1 MGLKEGTEKMMKSFV
16 NKAVKQ
22 LWEQLLPNMDGLF
35 NEMFKGFKK
44 NTPSVIELDWIKWC
58 DKWVKSGK
66 MPQDT
71 ADMLKKMTEAEF
83 PLDFISIIM
92 ARIQLFKGEI
102 EAMTNIYGLDRQ
114 YTHMAATTPN
124 PAPIDN
130 LVRSMIIDPGRST
143 ENRAELAK
151 HGFDKTQIDNII
163 LSYYRTIDEGTIRIE
178 YLRSII
184 TETQMIERMRE
195 LGYTDERTAEIVP
208 TWQIIP
214 GPMDLLTMVAHEAF
228 EPELYKKM
236 GLDAEFPSDQ
246 EEWLK
251 KQGID
256 SFWAH
261 KYWISHWQ
269 QPSIGMGYEM
279 LHRGQIDTDELNM
292 LYKTVE
298 LPPYWRDKLTA
309 VAYNPFTRVDV
320 RRMHDLG
327 VLSDEELI
335 RSYMDLGYDEE
346 KALKMAQFTVKYN
359 ASHEKELTRGAIISS
374 YEKGLIDRTD
384 SLSLLVAQDY
394 SHDLADYYLTLSDY
408 KIEQETQDLLF
419 DNIKDQY
426 LLGVM
431 TASTAK
437 TKLSSMGIKANKVD
451 ALMANWTLEQY
462 KYENLPSKAEL
473 TDMLLNN
480 TINEDQFRQTMSRH
494 GYNPMFIN
502 WYLEDIEKSLTGSR
516 NPSKAD
522 WSRWLK
528 NGFVEPETY
537 YTSLKEMGYNNQTIY
552 YYFRDAGYKK
562 AESTTFAHLY

>member
-35 NEMFKGFKK
+35 KEMVNSFKK
-44 NTPSVIELDWIKWC
+44 GKPSVIELDWIKWC
-58 DKWVKSGK
+58 QKWADAGK

-71 ADMLKKMTEAEF
+71 ADMLKDMTKAEF

-92 ARIQLFKGEI
+92 ARIQIFKGEI
-102 EAMTNIYGLDRQ
+102 ESMTNIYGLDRQ
-114 YTHMAATTPN
+114 YIHMAATTPN

-130 LVRSMIIDPGRST
+130 LVRSMIIDPGRAT

-163 LSYYRTIDEGTIRIE
+163 LSYYRTTEEGTIRTA
-178 YLRSII
+178 YLRGILP
-184 TETQMIERMRE
+184 EAKMMERMRE
-195 LGYTDERTAEIVP
+195 LGYTDARTAEIVP

-279 LHRGQIDTDELNM
+279 LHRGQIDTDELDM

-327 VLSDEELI
+327 VIDDTELI

-374 YEKGLIDRTD
+374 YEKGLIDRVD
-384 SLSLLVAQDY
+384 ALNLLVAQDY
-394 SHDLADYYLTLSDY
+394 SHDLADYYLTLSGY
-408 KIEQETQDLLF
+408 KIEQD
-419 DNIKDQY
+419 
-426 LLGVM
+426 
-431 TASTAK
+431 
-437 TKLSSMGIKANKVD
+437 
-451 ALMANWTLEQY
+451 
-462 KYENLPSKAEL
+462 
-473 TDMLLNN
+473 
-480 TINEDQFRQTMSRH
+480 R
-494 GYNPMFIN
+494 
-502 WYLEDIEKSLTGSR
+502 KS
-516 NPSKAD
+516 
-522 WSRWLK
+522 
-528 NGFVEPETY
+528 VV
-537 YTSLKEMGYNNQTIY
+537 
-552 YYFRDAGYKK
+552 
-562 AESTTFAHLY
+562 

>member
-1 MGLKEGTEKMMKSFV
+1 MALKNATEKAGESFFR
-16 NKAVKQ
+16 KAIGQ
-22 LWEQLLPNMDGLF
+22 MWEQLYPRLAPIIK
-35 NEMFKGFKK
+35 ETIKSFKE
-44 NTPSVIELDWIKWC
+44 NTPDKSDLAWNDWC
-58 DKWVKSGK
+58 DTWVKDKK

-71 ADMLKKMTEAEF
+71 ADMLKGAMDAPF
-83 PLDFISIIM
+83 PFDFIAGIIIRM
-92 ARIQLFKGEI
+92 QLFMGEI
-102 EAMTNIYGLDRQ
+102 ESMTNIYNLDRQ

-130 LVRSMIIDPGRST
+130 LVRSMIIDPGRAT

-151 HGFDKTQIDNII
+151 HGFDKTQVDNII
-163 LSYYRTIDEGTIRIE
+163 LSYYRTIDEGTIRTE
-178 YLRSII
+178 YLRGII
-184 TETQMIERMRE
+184 TEPQMMERMRE
-195 LGYTDERTAEIVP
+195 LGYTDARTAEIVP

-279 LHRGQIDTDELNM
+279 LHRGQIDLEELDM

-298 LPPYWRDKLTA
+298 LPPYWRPKLTA
-309 VAYNPFTRVDV
+309 IAYNPFTRVDV

-327 VLSDEELI
+327 VIDDTELI
-335 RSYMDLGYDEE
+335 RSYMDLGYDET

-359 ASHEKELTRGAIISS
+359 SSHEKELTRGAILSS
-374 YEKGLIDRTD
+374 YEKGLIDRTT
-384 SLSLLVAQDY
+384 SLSLLIAQDY
-394 SHDLADYYLTLSDY
+394 SNDLADYYLTLSDY

-431 TASTAK
+431 SASTAK
-437 TKLSSMGIKANKVD
+437 NKLSSMGIKANKVD

-473 TDMLLNN
+473 TDMLLNE

-494 GYNPMFIN
+494 GFNPVYIN
-502 WYLEDIEKSLTGSR
+502 WYLEDLNKSLTVKR
-516 NPSKAD
+516 IPSKAD
-522 WSRWLK
+522 WSRWVK
-528 NGFVEPETY
+528 SGFVNPETY
-537 YTSLKEMGYNNQTIY
+537 YNALKTMGYDNQTIY
-552 YYFRDAGYKK
+552 YYFRDAGYKEG
-562 AESTTFAHLY
+562 ESTTFAHL